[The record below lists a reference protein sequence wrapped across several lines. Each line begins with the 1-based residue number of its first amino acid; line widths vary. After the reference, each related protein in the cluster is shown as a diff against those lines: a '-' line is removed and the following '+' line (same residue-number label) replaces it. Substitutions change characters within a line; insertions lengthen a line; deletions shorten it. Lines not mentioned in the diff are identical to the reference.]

1 MANIFAVTQR
11 AFGFYADGA
20 ENTSTAL
27 AAENTNITRLV
38 TSDSNLQLRV
48 GLQESGAGSVS
59 GATTDD
65 YQLQYSKNGG
75 AYTNVTTSS
84 SNVKGFASAS
94 LTDAGTTT
102 QRLSSGTGS
111 FVAGEISET
120 GLVTDRQLTANNF
133 TEMLYSLTI
142 VAADTT
148 TGDTLD
154 FRVLLNGAT
163 ITYSVTPRI
172 TVTEVAFQPAWGAKA
187 TSFAVGVF

>member
-11 AFGFYADGA
+11 AFGFYEDGA
-20 ENTSTAL
+20 EDTSVAI
-27 AAENTNITRLV
+27 AAESTNITRLV
-38 TSDSNLQLRV
+38 VADSNLQLRV

-65 YQLQYSKNGG
+65 YQLQYDKNG
-75 AYTNVTTSS
+75 AASWQNVTTTS
-84 SNVKGFASAS
+84 SNVKAFGSAS

-102 QRLSSGTGS
+102 NRLSAGSGA
-111 FVAGEISET
+111 FVAGEVSET

-133 TEMLYSLTI
+133 TEMLYSLTV

-163 ITYSVTPRI
+163 FTYSVTPRI
-172 TVTEVAFQPAWGAKA
+172 TVTEVLAPIVKMMHHYKTMGAA
-187 TSFAVGVF
+187 